1 MGTPIPAEGKCSYSG
16 CMRTVRYI
24 APIILAV
31 QLPLHKSIT
40 GLWLDL
46 LVFNSVAIASLISVV
61 LAPKVNNKWAQP
73 ITACAI
79 GSWSLGSILAT
90 TTSYIDLPSAVI
102 TTSDASYLLFY
113 PLALL
118 GMQLLI
124 SSQQKLT
131 LLEIVDASIVGLGLS
146 TLGSAFALHPVLP
159 HFDGDLNQSFL
170 AIIYPV
176 ADLVLLCFI
185 ISTVVMQ
192 GFSRRGLLLSIGVS
206 LYSVTD
212 FLFLWQ
218 NINMSYTFG
227 SLLDYGWLLAFVII
241 AESCWHSAT
250 DNRQKNG
257 VSPVLITISVF
268 LSATL
273 LALLAIDPDNFPH
286 FILIPAIGT
295 LALAFIRM
303 SIALNQARHIG
314 HERILARTDELTMLP
329 NRRRLI
335 AEIQGF
341 AARQGSLLL
350 LDLDGFKPV
359 NDTFGHEIG
368 DRVLQQVAQRF
379 SRALPSGALLAR
391 LGGDEFGVLVDGT
404 EAVVMEIALAL
415 RGTLS
420 YPFLIDGNEIGIG
433 VSIGIAHNDG
443 ADDLL
448 LRADKAMYAAKRQAL
463 GVCQL

>member
-1 MGTPIPAEGKCSYSG
+1 MGTPIPAERKCSYSD
-16 CMRTVRYI
+16 CMRTVRYL

-90 TTSYIDLPSAVI
+90 TTSYIDLPSVVI

-241 AESCWHSAT
+241 AESCWHPAT

-391 LGGDEFGVLVDGT
+391 LGGDEFGVLVDGNET
-404 EAVVMEIALAL
+404 VVMEIALAL

-420 YPFLIDGNEIGIG
+420 YPFLIDGNEIRIG

-443 ADDLL
+443 ANDLL